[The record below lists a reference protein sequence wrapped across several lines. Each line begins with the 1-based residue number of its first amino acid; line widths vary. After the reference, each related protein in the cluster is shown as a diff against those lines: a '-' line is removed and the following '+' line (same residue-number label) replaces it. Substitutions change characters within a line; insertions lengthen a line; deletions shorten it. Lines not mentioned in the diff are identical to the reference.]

1 MTVMQVHGSF
11 PYKISATSDHPTF
24 SICIC
29 LWAFFQQL
37 SSIMFSIRGMLIFL
51 FGVELDLGTVVF
63 SISAFVMSVTLGLTP
78 FVVSVRSS
86 RLARLLHDMSVKRGA
101 SLPPPSHRWRCRPQT
116 LTLLTILTVFMITN
130 MYSTITAM
138 DIPVYIGVLIFLPMS
153 LTAGISYFLPGI
165 FSAMLFGC
173 MTHRL
178 VAATEGTVAKVS
190 MLLAQDGSFKN
201 ENDVEAALLALR
213 HLDTVIQ
220 EV

>member
-11 PYKISATSDHPTF
+11 PYKISAASDYPTF
-24 SICIC
+24 SLCIC
-29 LWAFFQQL
+29 LWAFFMQL
-37 SSIMFSIRGMLIFL
+37 NTIMFSVRSLLIFL
-51 FGVELDLGTVVF
+51 FGVELDLGNVVF
-63 SISAFVMSVTLGLTP
+63 SISAFSMSMTLGLTP
-78 FVVSVRSS
+78 SVVSVRSS
-86 RLARLLHDMSVKRGA
+86 RLARLIHDMSVKRGA
-101 SLPPPSHRWRCRPQT
+101 SMPPPSHRWRCRPQT
-116 LTLLTILTVFMITN
+116 LTLLTILTVFTIANT
-130 MYSTITAM
+130 YLTITIM
-138 DIPVYIGVLIFLPMS
+138 DIPVYIGVLVFVPMS
-153 LTAGISYFLPGI
+153 LTVGISYFLPGT

-190 MLLAQDGSFKN
+190 MLLAHDGSFKS